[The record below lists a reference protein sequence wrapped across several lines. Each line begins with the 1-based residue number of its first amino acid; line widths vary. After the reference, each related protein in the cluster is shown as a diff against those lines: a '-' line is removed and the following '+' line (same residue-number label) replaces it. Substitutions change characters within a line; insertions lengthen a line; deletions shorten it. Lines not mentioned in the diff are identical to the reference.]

1 MLSYRHGFHAGSFVD
16 VHKHITLI
24 LLLKSLAQKEAPF
37 CYIDTHAG
45 SAHYDLRSRFALKN
59 REYETGISLLWHEK
73 NTPPAVA
80 DYLAAVKKIHCTPR
94 CQNSEPRYYPGSPA
108 IARQVLRTRDRM
120 VLMEL
125 HNTEMGLLKR
135 HFASDHHVQIHH
147 RDGFEG
153 LPGLV
158 PPVEKRGLVLIDPAY
173 ESRNEFERLL
183 ETLVAA
189 WRKWPTGIY
198 AIWYPVQYRQ
208 PVPQFHYELRTSG
221 IRNIFLHEF
230 SVIPDV
236 AVNRLSGTG
245 MIIINPPWQ
254 FDARIRK
261 TLEWLVPRL
270 DRGSGAPARCAWLVA
285 EKNV

>member
-16 VHKHITLI
+16 VHKHLTLI
-24 LLLKSLAQKEAPF
+24 LLLQSLLRKDSAF

-45 SAHYDLRSRFALKN
+45 SAHYDLCSEFAQKT
-59 REYETGISLLWHEK
+59 REYETGISLLWH
-73 NTPPAVA
+73 TDQPPPSIRHYLDAVRKVNGA
-80 DYLAAVKKIHCTPR
+80 RRGRETEL
-94 CQNSEPRYYPGSPA
+94 RYYPGSPA
-108 IARQVLRTRDRM
+108 IARQMLRPRDRM

-125 HNTEMGLLKR
+125 HNTEIALLKR
-135 HFASDHHVQIHH
+135 KFSGRHHVQIHH

-158 PPVEKRGLVLIDPAY
+158 PPEEKRGLVLIDPAY
-173 ESRNEFERLL
+173 EGTNEFDRLL
-183 ETLVAA
+183 ETLKTA

-208 PVPQFHYELRTSG
+208 PVPRFHYELRTSG

-236 AVNRLSGTG
+236 AVNRMSGTG

-254 FDARIRK
+254 FDVQIK
-261 TLEWLVPRL
+261 KLLEWLVPRL
-270 DRGSGAPARCAWLVA
+270 DRGSGVPARCEWLVP
-285 EKNV
+285 E

>member
-24 LLLKSLAQKEAPF
+24 MLLKSLLKKDSAF

-45 SAHYDLRSRFALKN
+45 SAHYDLGSEFAQKN
-59 REYETGISLLWHEK
+59 REYETGISLLWHAED
-73 NTPPAVA
+73 PPPVVV
-80 DYLAAVKKIHCTPR
+80 DYLNAVKKINGSRQGRGTELH
-94 CQNSEPRYYPGSPA
+94 YYPGSPA
-108 IARQVLRTRDRM
+108 IARQLLRARDRM

-125 HNTEMGLLKR
+125 HNTEIGLLQKQCAGDR
-135 HFASDHHVQIHH
+135 QVQIHH

-158 PPVEKRGLVLIDPAY
+158 PPVEERGLVLIDPVY
-173 ESRNEFERLL
+173 ETRNEFNRLM
-183 ETLVAA
+183 ETLITA

-198 AIWYPVQYRQ
+198 AIWYPVQHRQ
-208 PVPQFHYELRTSG
+208 PVPRFHYELRTSG

-230 SVIPDV
+230 RVIPDI

-254 FDARIRK
+254 FDVKIK
-261 TLEWLVPRL
+261 KLLEWLVPRL
-270 DRGSGAPARCAWLVA
+270 DRGSGAPARCEWLA
-285 EKNV
+285 TE

>member
-1 MLSYRHGFHAGSFVD
+1 MLSYRHEFHAGSFVD
-16 VHKHITLI
+16 VHKHMTLI
-24 LLLKSLAQKEAPF
+24 LLLKSLLKKDAPF

-45 SAHYDLRSRFALKN
+45 NAHYDLRSRFAQKN
-59 REYETGISLLWHEK
+59 REYETGISLLWHAV

-80 DYLAAVKKIHCTPR
+80 NYLAAVKKINDVR
-94 CQNSEPRYYPGSPA
+94 CNQGSEPRYYPGSPA
-108 IARQVLRTRDRM
+108 IARQLFRAQDRM

-125 HNTEMGLLKR
+125 HNTEIRLLRKN
-135 HFASDHHVQIHH
+135 FAGDHRVQIHH

-153 LPGLV
+153 LTGLV

-173 ESRNEFERLL
+173 EVRNEFDRLIKA
-183 ETLVAA
+183 LVTA

-198 AIWYPVQYRQ
+198 AIWYPVQHQQ
-208 PVPQFHYELRTSG
+208 PVPRFHYELRTSG

-245 MIIINPPWQ
+245 MVIINPPWQ
-254 FDARIRK
+254 FETRIRK
-261 TLEWLVPRL
+261 TLEWLAPRL
-270 DRGSGAPARCAWLVA
+270 DRGSGIPARCEWLVP
-285 EKNV
+285 E